1 MKSKPVVISFLFFI
15 WFVSL
20 SAQTQSNLDVIYRL
34 IQRSVAKT
42 DSILGG
48 KQTIYLS
55 VTSPQ
60 QLEALKPKFYQSFTE
75 HGYILKSSA
84 NESDVTVNCILTSAG
99 IEYKNSFSDG
109 LFGGAALERKAMLAC
124 SFIIAKSNK
133 TIEPFEYTAAKTDTI
148 KLEEISAIENQTL
161 PFTQAKIPAQP
172 LLSSLWEP
180 IIVVGTLIVTVILLF
195 TVRSK

>member
-1 MKSKPVVISFLFFI
+1 MKSKAVVISFLFFI

-20 SAQTQSNLDVIYRL
+20 PAQTQSNLDVIYRL
-34 IQRSVAKT
+34 IQQSVVKV

-48 KQTIYLS
+48 KKTIYIS

-60 QLEALKPKFYQSFTE
+60 LLEALKPKIYQSFTE

-84 NESDVTVNCILTSAG
+84 NESDITVNCILTSAG
-99 IEYKNSFSDG
+99 IEYKNSFSSG
-109 LFGGAALERKAMLAC
+109 LFGGTVLERKAMFAGSYL
-124 SFIIAKSNK
+124 IVKSNNM
-133 TIEPFEYTAAKTDTI
+133 IQPFEYAAAKTDTI
-148 KLEEISAIENQTL
+148 KLEEISALENQTL

-172 LLSSLWEP
+172 LLTSLLEP

-195 TVRSK
+195 TVRGK